1 MRMMKRTTTVGRS
14 VEAAIPRLVGR
25 AARDLQPH
33 AARAAALLKALANE
47 QRLMILCHLV
57 QGPRS
62 VGQLND
68 RLSLSQS
75 ALSQHL
81 AVMRACGVVTTE
93 REAQTVWYSLA
104 PGVVVRLLTLLHQE
118 FCER

>member
-1 MRMMKRTTTVGRS
+1 MTRPLATTTPVKL
-14 VEAAIPRLVGR
+14 AR

-33 AARAAALLKALANE
+33 AIRAAALLKALANE

-57 QGPRS
+57 QGPLS
-62 VGQLND
+62 VGQLNE
-68 RLSLSQS
+68 RVTLSQS

-81 AVMRACGVVTTE
+81 AVMRSSGIVTTV

-104 PGVVVRLLTLLHQE
+104 PGIVVRLLALLHQE
-118 FCER
+118 FCGR